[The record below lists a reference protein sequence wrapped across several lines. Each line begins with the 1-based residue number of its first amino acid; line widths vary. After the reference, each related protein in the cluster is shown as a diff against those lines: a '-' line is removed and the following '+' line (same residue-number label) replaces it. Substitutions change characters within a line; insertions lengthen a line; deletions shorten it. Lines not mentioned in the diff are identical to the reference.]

1 MSDIAI
7 LVQEI
12 SCLLYALEK
21 AAHVAATSGDL
32 YKLEAIASE
41 LGILN
46 EKIQN
51 EKD

>member
-1 MSDIAI
+1 MSDVA
-7 LVQEI
+7 LLMQEI
-12 SCLLYALEK
+12 SCLLYALER
-21 AAHVAATSGDL
+21 ASHLAATSGDFYL
-32 YKLEAIASE
+32 LESIASE